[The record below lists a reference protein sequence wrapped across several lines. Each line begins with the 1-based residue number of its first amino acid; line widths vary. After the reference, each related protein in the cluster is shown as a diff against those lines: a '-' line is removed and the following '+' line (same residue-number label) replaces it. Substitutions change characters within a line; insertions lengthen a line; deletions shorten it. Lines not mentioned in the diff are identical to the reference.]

1 MTAPNQSLLP
11 EVLLAA
17 QPIDQPYLDLASVG
31 VQRYVWQGTY
41 GPMLIEVRDGFAFV
55 NGDRVESIQQLE
67 AVRSGAL
74 RRTLG

>member
-17 QPIDQPYLDLASVG
+17 QPTDQPYLDPASVG

-74 RRTLG
+74 LRTLG